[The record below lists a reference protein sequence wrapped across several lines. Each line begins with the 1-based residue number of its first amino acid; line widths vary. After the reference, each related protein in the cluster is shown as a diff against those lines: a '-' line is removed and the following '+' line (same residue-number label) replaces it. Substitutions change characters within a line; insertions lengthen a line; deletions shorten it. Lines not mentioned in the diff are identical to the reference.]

1 MAASFVVF
9 GFLSSSS
16 SMHTEDSILQRNFIG
31 ELLQNIFTF
40 FDQLFQSATSVIS
53 GTKSEPSTATTGSIN
68 ANNNVQKLQIQA
80 AQEPTLTRVTL
91 IKIKILRQQQNTY
104 ILLIF
109 LASNPYS
116 HPKYSR
122 ATNTFDNFYKLYY
135 NNYNNFFTR
144 DRRY

>member
-40 FDQLFQSATSVIS
+40 FDQLFQSAPSVIS

-80 AQEPTLTRVTL
+80 AQEPTLTRVSL
-91 IKIKILRQQQNTY
+91 KK
-104 ILLIF
+104 
-109 LASNPYS
+109 
-116 HPKYSR
+116 
-122 ATNTFDNFYKLYY
+122 
-135 NNYNNFFTR
+135 
-144 DRRY
+144 